1 MLRNNPEHAKNG
13 ILESFQ
19 DAVFRAIRGGHPV
32 LPMSDNLPSPV
43 VACRFWGY
51 ALTLHRRNLA
61 GNYLAHL
68 EEVWS
73 WHDSHLGANWS
84 EV

>member
-19 DAVFRAIRGGHPV
+19 DAVFRAIRGASGIANVGQPSFTCRSVPV
-32 LPMSDNLPSPV
+32 
-43 VACRFWGY
+43 FWGY
-51 ALTLHRRNLA
+51 ALTSHRRNLA